1 MTATV
6 PRNADMAHT
15 NMMLGDGHAYCVFVW
30 NLPPDF
36 TEDELKFDFE
46 SYGEMAEHLVAEELA
61 HMDN

>member
-1 MTATV
+1 
-6 PRNADMAHT
+6 MAHT